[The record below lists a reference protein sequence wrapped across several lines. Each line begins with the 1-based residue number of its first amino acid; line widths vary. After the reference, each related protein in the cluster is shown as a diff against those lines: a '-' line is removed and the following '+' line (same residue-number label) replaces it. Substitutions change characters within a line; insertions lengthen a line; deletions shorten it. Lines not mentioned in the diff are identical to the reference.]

1 MQQLDQLWTERAT
14 EGAVDQII
22 ETLEARLA
30 DGEDFEI
37 CWRLTRAFWWKAEGA
52 SDDQTRTALAKQG
65 MAHGRKAA
73 TLDAARIEGHF
84 WLVAAMGEYSLGI
97 SILKAL
103 AEGLEG
109 EFRKHCE
116 ASYKID
122 KTYEGGAP
130 ARAFGRFWFKLPWPK
145 RNLKKSLR
153 LLQEAVAL
161 GPKRVMNHLFLGETL
176 MAIGKKADG
185 RKEVELVLSSEDLD
199 PEEAPDVP
207 RYRKQAESVLAE
219 L

>member
-1 MQQLDQLWTERAT
+1 MKKEIHSKNYRYVVFRDTSNGEEFLTRSCAAT
-14 EGAVDQII
+14 K
-22 ETLEARLA
+22 ETTTY
-30 DGEDFEI
+30 DGEEYP
-37 CWRLTRAFWWKAEGA
+37 L
-52 SDDQTRTALAKQG
+52 
-65 MAHGRKAA
+65 
-73 TLDAARIEGHF
+73 
-84 WLVAAMGEYSLGI
+84 YSLGI

-130 ARAFGRFWFKLPWPK
+130 AREFGRFWFKLPWPK

-185 RKEVELVLSSEDLD
+185 RKEVERVLSSEELD